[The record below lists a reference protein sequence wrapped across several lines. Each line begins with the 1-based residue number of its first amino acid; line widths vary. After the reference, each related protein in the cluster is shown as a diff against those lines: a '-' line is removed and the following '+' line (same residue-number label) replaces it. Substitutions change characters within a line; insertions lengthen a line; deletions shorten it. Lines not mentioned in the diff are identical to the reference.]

1 MLTSYFE
8 NTEGTTANRFETQIL
23 RIAVVL
29 VLSIA
34 LVVPAHA
41 IRVKDIASIEGV
53 RENQLVG
60 YGLVTGLAGTGD
72 SVFGAPY
79 TIQSL
84 LSMLNKLGVNLSVD
98 PQQILARNVAGV
110 MVTANLPAFGKVG
123 NRIDA
128 VVSSIGDAKSLQG
141 GTLLITPLM
150 GATKDVYAVAQGQ
163 VTIGGFLG
171 GSDGNSKSKNHVTAG
186 IISGGALVER
196 EVPVD
201 LNAWDTISIN
211 LDQQDFTTAVR
222 LADTVNVL
230 YGNGI
235 ATPVNPGVVTLI
247 VPEPFRGRIVP
258 FIAAIESLD
267 VAIDLRA
274 RVVVNERTGTVVM
287 GEHVRISRVAVSHG
301 NLTVEVTTELEA
313 SQPEAPFLGS
323 TGGETVVVPNV
334 DTTVEEEPSRLMI
347 IDGSA
352 TLGDV
357 VRGLN
362 AVGVTPRDLV
372 SILQAIKAVG
382 ALHAELEVI

>member
-1 MLTSYFE
+1 MRVGDE
-8 NTEGTTANRFETQIL
+8 MKRFAFCLL
-23 RIAVVL
+23 RSAIGLLL
-29 VLSIA
+29 VIC
-34 LVVPAHA
+34 LVTPVSA
-41 IRVKDIASIEGV
+41 IRVKDMASIEGV
-53 RENQLVG
+53 RDNQLVG

-110 MVTANLPAFGKVG
+110 MVTSRLPAFGKVG
-123 NRIDA
+123 NHIDV

-141 GTLLITPLM
+141 GTLLITPLL
-150 GATKDVYAVAQGQ
+150 GVNKEAYAVAQGP

-171 GSDGNSKSKNHVTAG
+171 GGGGTTQAKNHVTAG
-186 IISGGALVER
+186 IISGGAVVER
-196 EVPVD
+196 EIPVN
-201 LNAWDTISIN
+201 LNAWETISVN
-211 LDQQDFTTAVR
+211 LHQQDFTTSVR
-222 LADTVNVL
+222 LADVVNTV
-230 YGNGI
+230 YGQGI
-235 ATPVNPGVVTLI
+235 AVPVNPGMVRLT

-258 FIAAIESLD
+258 FIAAVEALD
-267 VAIDLRA
+267 VTVDLRA

-287 GEHVRISRVAVSHG
+287 GEHVRISKVAVSHG
-301 NLTVEVTTELEA
+301 NLTVQIDTTFEV

-323 TGGETVVVPNV
+323 TGGETVVVPDIN
-334 DTTVEEEPSRLMI
+334 TTIEEEPSRLMI

-372 SILQAIKAVG
+372 AILQAIRAVG
-382 ALHAELEVI
+382 ALHAELEII